1 MIRTFG
7 DKYARKDVVLILFHI
22 SYYFMVNPII
32 SIGTGN
38 FYYWNFSLV
47 QKLRYL
53 HDISGI
59 SGIEISCVP
68 HGTIFSEEEI
78 SFLSAYSYN
87 TLHLWKYD
95 AVDRKWMDYCKK
107 TIPHFRY
114 FVVHPDATNLED
126 IDTEIEEYL
135 SFENMDPRKSS
146 YQTIEEMRILF
157 TRFPRAKFT
166 FDINHATENNLPRNG
181 FQILQKPAQ
190 IHFSTVN
197 QGFYPVFPEI
207 ETPHA
212 LAHLDRNFNPNLDS
226 FISSET
232 IITLE

>member
-1 MIRTFG
+1 MI
-7 DKYARKDVVLILFHI
+7 
-22 SYYFMVNPII
+22 NPII

-38 FYYWNFSLV
+38 FYYWNLSLV

-53 HDISGI
+53 RDISGI

-68 HGTIFSEEEI
+68 HGTVFSEEEI
-78 SFLSAYSYN
+78 SLLSAYSHN

-95 AVDRKWMDYCKK
+95 AVDREWMNYCKK
-107 TIPHFRY
+107 TIPHFCH
-114 FVVHPDATNLED
+114 FVAHPDTTNLED

-135 SFENMDPRKSS
+135 SFENMDPRKTA
-146 YQTIEEMRILF
+146 YQTAEEMRILF
-157 TRFPRAKFT
+157 TRFSRAKFT
-166 FDINHATENNLPRNG
+166 FDINHAAENNLSRNR
-181 FQILQKPAQ
+181 FQILQKPEQ

-197 QGFYPVFPEI
+197 QDFYPAFPEI

-212 LAHLDRNFNPNLDS
+212 LAHLDRDFNPHIDS
-226 FISSET
+226 FISPDT